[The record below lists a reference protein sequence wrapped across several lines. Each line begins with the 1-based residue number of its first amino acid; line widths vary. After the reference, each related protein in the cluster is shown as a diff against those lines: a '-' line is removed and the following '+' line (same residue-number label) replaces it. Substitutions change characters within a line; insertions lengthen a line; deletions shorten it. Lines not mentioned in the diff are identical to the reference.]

1 LSVTGIIIGLATFFT
16 IGCFHPLVI
25 KAEYYLG
32 TKSWIGF
39 AIAGVLA
46 LVWSLFIDNI
56 IGASIIG
63 VVGFSCFWSILE
75 VYQQKKRVERGW
87 FPMNQERKDE
97 YPADCEGRKKLDKKL
112 SDSQF
117 I

>member
-1 LSVTGIIIGLATFFT
+1 MSLTGIIIGLATFFT

-39 AIAGVLA
+39 FVMGVLA
-46 LVWSLFIDNI
+46 LAWSLFIENI
-56 IGASIIG
+56 IGASIVG

-75 VYQQKKRVERGW
+75 VFQQRGRVMRGW
-87 FPMNQERKDE
+87 FPMNPDRKDE
-97 YPADCEGRKKLDKKL
+97 YPPDCEGRRMLDAKQTR
-112 SDSQF
+112 SAE
-117 I
+117 